1 MTVTTIE
8 DLLAIERAL
17 REDLSNPRAKEITLP
32 KGFFPSQIGLRDVM
46 VDSIGRLWDT
56 TASPIKMIFD
66 PLDFAR
72 KKGTKG

>member
-46 VDSIGRLWDT
+46 VDSLGRFWDVSGT
-56 TASPIKMIFD
+56 PIKMIFD
-66 PLDFAR
+66 PLAFNR